1 MSEVRIDSLL
11 CAVALPGSLQNC
23 PLAWQSGVVRGLGFA
38 ARRAAHMVSCAS
50 QAGRGRAAGET
61 SAATRAR
68 LGQRTRSLLLAAVA
82 CAACLFEQGSTQT
95 AETFSVY
102 TIAGN
107 GTEGASN
114 GLPSQSQ
121 FAFLDPVKSGVE
133 PWIIGVTIMED
144 DQTAVLI
151 DSYNHKIRRVDLRSQ
166 RTTCVVSTKRICRG
180 GTADDGVGGSD
191 LPLDAAAHA
200 ECELKPQQEQFRC
213 ACDSDLTARCNLPD
227 SVRHDRAK
235 QMSGIVGLRST
246 VYFSNSWNETSIPPG
261 PDANAARIYKLD
273 IKKAPPERPTPIM
286 HSLPTPNMTFAP
298 RGLAK
303 GSTSAE
309 LIFTNFDG
317 PISKIN
323 VFSGVVTYLAGPH
336 HTGSELGYRDGKGAQ
351 VQFGVLQ
358 GIATE
363 NRLKFSYFVDSW
375 LCNVRQL
382 NLATLE
388 VTTLVGPKNV
398 ALDGSQC
405 AFSIDGT
412 VSRVNDGDD
421 F

>member
-1 MSEVRIDSLL
+1 
-11 CAVALPGSLQNC
+11 
-23 PLAWQSGVVRGLGFA
+23 
-38 ARRAAHMVSCAS
+38 MVMSCAP

-107 GTEGASN
+107 GTEGSQD

-151 DSYNHKIRRVDLRSQ
+151 DSYNNKIRRVDLRSQ
-166 RTTCVVSTKRICRG
+166 QTTCVVSTKRICRG
-180 GTADDGVGGSD
+180 GDGDGGVGGSGL
-191 LPLDAAAHA
+191 LPDAAEHA
-200 ECELKPQQEQFRC
+200 KCDLTPQQEQFRC
-213 ACDSDLTARCNLPD
+213 ACDSDLTAHCRLPD

-261 PDANAARIYKLD
+261 PDANSARIYKLD
-273 IKKAPPERPTPIM
+273 IKAPAARPMPIM
-286 HSLPTPNMTFAP
+286 HSMPTANMTFAP

-323 VFSGVVTYLAGPH
+323 VLSGVVTYLAGPRR
-336 HTGSELGYRDGKGAQ
+336 TGSELGYRDGKGEQ

-358 GIATE
+358 GIATD

-421 F
+421 V